1 MASESIVSFKMTR
14 RQCNNRKQCQEKMS
28 PHIKKGNS
36 VSIAAVEMNYG
47 KNILIEMNS
56 GRKKHFYVIQSNLND
71 SLCL

>member
-1 MASESIVSFKMTR
+1 
-14 RQCNNRKQCQEKMS
+14 MS

>member
-1 MASESIVSFKMTR
+1 
-14 RQCNNRKQCQEKMS
+14 MS
-28 PHIKKGNS
+28 PHIKNGNC

-56 GRKKHFYVIQSNLND
+56 GRKKHFCVIQSNLND